1 LKHIPAN
8 SIQEY
13 FVKKWALI
21 CTSMPFLFGAGIISA
36 SINPNRTNCDLNCAT
51 FTASAHVA
59 SGDDSQPS
67 HAEQSFSG
75 VIVSLNGAR
84 FILRDDDADT
94 WYHLDDQNAVKP
106 YLGKKVV
113 ITGTLDGRS
122 DMIHVEKISGA

>member
-1 LKHIPAN
+1 MKNL
-8 SIQEY
+8 
-13 FVKKWALI
+13 ALI
-21 CTSMPFLFGAGIISA
+21 CFFMLFLFGAGILSA
-36 SINPNRTNCDLNCAT
+36 SMNPNRTNCDLHCAGVT
-51 FTASAHVA
+51 VPAHVA
-59 SGDDSQPS
+59 SGNDSQPS
-67 HAEQSFSG
+67 QPQQSFSG

-122 DMIHVEKISGA
+122 DMIHVEKVSES